1 MGDKNEFNLLFKD
14 EFDLFD
20 ENRWTKGSNT
30 WSGLTS
36 TFTPDNTYVKD
47 GQLVLRAKKTNS
59 EEPQTGGDS
68 DDDEASDDDNKD
80 SDSDDGSDDR
90 SDDESDG
97 EGLKGGSEDD
107 HDSDDDESDSDE
119 GKESDDDEDSE
130 EDSGDNSHEESSEEP
145 DFHVLPSPKSGTLD
159 NAIEKTSRVL
169 VSMVRTELKNFSQ
182 SMS

>member
-47 GQLVLRAKKTNS
+47 GQIVLRAKKTNA

-68 DDDEASDDDNKD
+68 DDDEASDDDKNDTDDK
-80 SDSDDGSDDR
+80 SDDKSDDGSD
-90 SDDESDG
+90 G
-97 EGLKGGSEDD
+97 EDLKEGSEDD
-107 HDSDDDESDSDE
+107 NDSDDNESDSGE
-119 GKESDDDEDSE
+119 GP
-130 EDSGDNSHEESSEEP
+130 N
-145 DFHVLPSPKSGTLD
+145 FHVLPSPKSGTLD
-159 NAIEKTSRVL
+159 SAIEKTSRVL
-169 VSMVRTELKNFSQ
+169 VSLV
-182 SMS
+182 

>member
-1 MGDKNEFNLLFKD
+1 LLFKD

-20 ENRWTKGSNT
+20 ENKWTKGSNT

-47 GQLVLRAKKTNS
+47 GQLVLRAKKTNA

-68 DDDEASDDDNKD
+68 DDDEGSGDDNND
-80 SDSDDGSDDR
+80 SEGVSDNG
-90 SDDESDG
+90 SDG

-107 HDSDDDESDSDE
+107 HDSEDDEFDSDEGKESDDDE

-130 EDSGDNSHEESSEEP
+130 EDSGDNSHEESSEEHTEP

-159 NAIEKTSRVL
+159 SAIEKTSRVL
-169 VSMVRTELKNFSQ
+169 VSMVRTELQNFSQ
-182 SMS
+182 TMS